1 MFTGVHRVLRTY
13 EGSDDSGSGVEE
25 GFEVPEAPVRTGDI
39 QSAKVEAQ
47 ALLVGSW
54 ASLKRT

>member
-1 MFTGVHRVLRTY
+1 MCIGLRTY

-54 ASLKRT
+54 ASL